1 MNNNQ
6 DLNNV
11 TPMNINSIPVIPP
24 TQTPVS
30 APMPAQPVVQMQ
42 QQPVVNNQNP
52 IPPANNIIPNGNNNL
67 SEIPNASIQPNS
79 AVNNVMP
86 NQVSQNTAPIIKND
100 NNAINALNIGDNNQN
115 QVTSEPQNYNET
127 SITDLN
133 VDGVYNH
140 MEKAPD
146 YVNSPEVRENIN
158 PTKKN
163 TITITKELKT
173 VIIIVGVM
181 LAFVIIIMPLLFDLI
196 NKIRFH

>member
-6 DLNNV
+6 DLNNT

-30 APMPAQPVVQMQ
+30 APMPVQPVVQMQ
-42 QQPVVNNQNP
+42 QQPVVNNQNS
-52 IPPANNIIPNGNNNL
+52 IPPVNNIIPDENNNL
-67 SEIPNASIQPNS
+67 SEIPNVSTQQNS
-79 AVNNVMP
+79 VVNNVT
-86 NQVSQNTAPIIKND
+86 QNTTPIIQND
-100 NNAINALNIGDNNQN
+100 NNAINALNIGDNNN
-115 QVTSEPQNYNET
+115 QTQVSLEPQNYNET
-127 SITDLN
+127 SINDLN
-133 VDGVYNH
+133 VDGGYNH

-146 YVNSPEVRENIN
+146 YVNSPEVKENIN

>member
-6 DLNNV
+6 DLNNT

-30 APMPAQPVVQMQ
+30 APMPVQPVVQMQ
-42 QQPVVNNQNP
+42 QQPVVNNQNS
-52 IPPANNIIPNGNNNL
+52 IPPVNNIIPDENNNL
-67 SEIPNASIQPNS
+67 SEIPNVSTQQNS
-79 AVNNVMP
+79 VVNNVT
-86 NQVSQNTAPIIKND
+86 QNTTPIIQND

-115 QVTSEPQNYNET
+115 QVTPEPQNYNET

-146 YVNSPEVRENIN
+146 YVNSPEVKENIN

>member
-11 TPMNINSIPVIPP
+11 TPTNINSIPVIPP

-30 APMPAQPVVQMQ
+30 APMPVQPVVQMQ
-42 QQPVVNNQNP
+42 QQPVVNNQNS
-52 IPPANNIIPNGNNNL
+52 IPPVNNIIPDENNNL
-67 SEIPNASIQPNS
+67 SEIPNVSTQQNS
-79 AVNNVMP
+79 VVNNVT
-86 NQVSQNTAPIIKND
+86 QNTTPIIQND

-115 QVTSEPQNYNET
+115 QVTPEPQNYNET

-146 YVNSPEVRENIN
+146 YVNSPEVKENIN